1 MSKSLNKVVLIGHL
15 GRDPEL
21 KYTADGTAYARFSLA
36 TSESFKNKEG
46 KDVDR
51 TEWHNITV
59 WSKLAETCAQYLK
72 KGARIYMEGKIRTY
86 VDPKDDSKKYY
97 GIQMSEMIFLDN
109 KKSDKPDGVKDSAPD
124 NFPPEPKGEDDLP
137 F

>member
-97 GIQMSEMIFLDN
+97 GIQMSEMIFLDH
-109 KKSDKPDGVKDSAPD
+109 KKSDKPDGVKESAPD